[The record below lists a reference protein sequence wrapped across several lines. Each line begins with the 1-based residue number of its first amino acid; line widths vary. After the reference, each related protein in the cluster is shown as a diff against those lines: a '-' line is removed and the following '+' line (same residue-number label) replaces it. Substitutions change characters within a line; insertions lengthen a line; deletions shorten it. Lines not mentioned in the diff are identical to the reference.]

1 MHTHYEWTFSPQK
14 ANGKKP
20 QSQSLQLIAKVQNAA
35 EVANLIPVH
44 SCLLLGEKQML
55 LCQVHLFKI
64 FTVCNPHLAGGPFP

>member
-1 MHTHYEWTFSPQK
+1 M
-14 ANGKKP
+14 NGLFHHKGQWQKP
-20 QSQSLQLIAKVQNAA
+20 QSQSLQPIARVQNAA

-44 SCLLLGEKQML
+44 SRLLLGEKQML

>member
-1 MHTHYEWTFSPQK
+1 M
-14 ANGKKP
+14 NGLFHHKSQWQKP
-20 QSQSLQLIAKVQNAA
+20 QSQSLQPIARVQNAA

-44 SCLLLGEKQML
+44 SRLLLGEKQML